1 MPGGMDQLTSHPL
14 LFFAVTLAATTL
26 ASATGLFLRARA
38 PLAGAGQRDDFD
50 KIAGATLTLL
60 ALIIGF
66 SFSLAASRYDQRK
79 NLEEEEANAIGTEF
93 LRADVLPAADAAN
106 VRRLLVAYLD
116 QRILFFTN
124 DDKDHLGRINKRTD
138 QLQDQLWTAV
148 RGPVDAEPTAATALA
163 LSGMNDVIN
172 ARGYSQAAKVNRIP
186 AAAWYLM
193 AAIALGGNVLLGY
206 GTENPKG
213 WSKLAYVLPLVISL
227 SFLLIADMDSPEQG
241 LIRVNPVNLQSLA
254 ASLKG

>member
-1 MPGGMDQLTSHPL
+1 MDELTSHPI
-14 LFFAVTLAATTL
+14 LFFTVTLAATSL
-26 ASATGLFLRARA
+26 ASAAGLWLRGRA
-38 PLAGAGQRDDFD
+38 PLSVGAQQDDFN
-50 KIAGATLTLL
+50 KIEAAALTLL

-93 LRADVLPAADAAN
+93 VRADVLPPADAAN

-116 QRILFFTN
+116 QRILYFTN
-124 DDKDHLGRINKRTD
+124 EDATQLAQISRRTD
-138 QLQDQLWTAV
+138 QLQDQLWKAV
-148 RGPVDAEPTAATALA
+148 RGPVAAQPTPATALA

-172 ARGYSQAAKVNRIP
+172 SNGYSQAARVNRIP

-193 AAIALGGNVLLGY
+193 AAIALGANVLLGY

-213 WSKLAYVLPLVISL
+213 WSRLAYVLPLLISI

-241 LIRVNPVNLQSLA
+241 LIRVYPVNLQSLA

>member
-1 MPGGMDQLTSHPL
+1 MDQLTNTPL
-14 LFFAVTLAATTL
+14 LLFAVTLAATSL
-26 ASATGLFLRARA
+26 ASAAGLWLRSRA
-38 PLAGAGQRDDFD
+38 PLSSGAQQDDFD
-50 KIAGATLTLL
+50 KIATATLTLL

-93 LRADVLPAADAAN
+93 LRADVLPPADAAN

-116 QRILFFTN
+116 QRILYFTN
-124 DDKDHLGRINKRTD
+124 ADATQLGRINQRTN
-138 QLQDQLWTAV
+138 QLQDQLWKAV
-148 RGPVDAEPTAATALA
+148 RGPEAAESTPAMALA

-172 ARGYSQAAKVNRIP
+172 SNGYSQAARVNRIP
-186 AAAWYLM
+186 TAAWYLM
-193 AAIALGGNVLLGY
+193 AVIAVGANVLLGY

-213 WSKLAYVLPLVISL
+213 WSRLAYVLPLLISI

>member
-1 MPGGMDQLTSHPL
+1 MDRLTNTPL
-14 LFFAVTLAATTL
+14 LFFAATLAATSL
-26 ASATGLFLRARA
+26 ASAAGLWMRGRA
-38 PLAGAGQRDDFD
+38 PLSGGAQQDE
-50 KIAGATLTLL
+50 IATATLTLL

-66 SFSLAASRYDQRK
+66 SFSMAASRYDQRK

-93 LRADVLPAADAAN
+93 LRSDVLPPADAAK
-106 VRRLLVAYLD
+106 VRQLLVAYLD
-116 QRILFFTN
+116 QRILYFTSA
-124 DDKDHLGRINKRTD
+124 DATQLGQINKQTNR
-138 QLQDQLWTAV
+138 LQDQLWNSV
-148 RGPVDAEPTAATALA
+148 RGPEAAEPTPAMALA

-172 ARGYSQAAKVNRIP
+172 SSGYSQAARVNRIP
-186 AAAWYLM
+186 TAAWYLM
-193 AAIALGGNVLLGY
+193 AAIALGSNVLLGY

-213 WSKLAYVLPLVISL
+213 WSRLAYVLPLLISI